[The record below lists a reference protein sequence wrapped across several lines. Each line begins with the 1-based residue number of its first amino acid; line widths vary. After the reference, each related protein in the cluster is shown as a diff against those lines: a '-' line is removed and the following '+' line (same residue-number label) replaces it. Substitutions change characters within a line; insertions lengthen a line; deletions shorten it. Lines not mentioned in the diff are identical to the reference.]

1 MPRKHEPSVR
11 VRKDDQIRVRVTTE
25 QKTVFVQEAERAGVS
40 LSSWMVS
47 TCLQAVRT

>member
-1 MPRKHEPSVR
+1 MSRKRDQPSR
-11 VRKDDQIRVRVTTE
+11 ERKDDQIRVRVTAE
-25 QKTVFVQEAERAGVS
+25 QKTAFVREADRAGVS